1 MKTKN
6 TNHLFKISFVC
17 IYLLL
22 CSSCAIYKGN
32 DTKTIK
38 INGSGIIQ
46 KPVVVDLMVDDKK
59 VTGHSTRSSNQNFD
73 DAKNEAVS
81 DALKSVNG
89 DVLVEPTFS
98 FETKNGKTE
107 VTVNGWSAKYINF
120 RSIKTDD
127 LPLLQAGTSQD
138 AKIYKPV
145 NMVKK
150 KGLSAGGI
158 VAIIIVT
165 GLLIGLAAGGWQ

>member
-1 MKTKN
+1 MKNYYK
-6 TNHLFKISFVC
+6 FV
-17 IYLLL
+17 
-22 CSSCAIYKGN
+22 
-32 DTKTIK
+32 
-38 INGSGIIQ
+38 
-46 KPVVVDLMVDDKK
+46 V
-59 VTGHSTRSSNQNFD
+59 
-73 DAKNEAVS
+73 
-81 DALKSVNG
+81 
-89 DVLVEPTFS
+89 
-98 FETKNGKTE
+98 ETKNGKTE

-165 GLLIGLAAGGWQ
+165 GLLIGLAAGGGQ